1 MFGRARLPGPGGLH
15 LPIGRRSLLRATA
28 ILSSA
33 GLLGAGGVP
42 VSAAA
47 VFDEMKPQWAAAK
60 IDWMQQ
66 KGKKLVLGAER
77 HPRTDAVAAVLPH
90 FTRLTGIDVELQPL
104 SETEYTAQLPV
115 KLGAGSPVP
124 DVYMVWAVGQA
135 IQAGWLA
142 PLDAMMADTKLL
154 APAWWD
160 AADLFPSAREFQ
172 MWSDG
177 KQCLMAITAESQI
190 LFMNRTMLDAKGVKV
205 PATMDELLAAAKAL
219 KTDDAAGIA
228 LRAKSSGDSTWPVGG
243 FIFSYGGAIIGLDG
257 NVALDRPETVAG
269 VDMYGRLLREAGP
282 VGISSYQ
289 WTECLNDFMSGGLAM
304 GCDSSNFATDIADP
318 KKSTVA
324 GHAALRC
331 DAKGGRQAGQAE
343 HVALD
348 GRHQREVAEQGSG
361 VPVPGL
367 GQLEADLAAD
377 GGDRACDAARLRL
390 AVKRVQGPV
399 RRRRRGRGAGL
410 AQGGRRGAV
419 QGDVVPPERAADPRC
434 ARNRGQPERHQ
445 RERRRRR
452 DGGSGAGRQAGARLR
467 CRRSARRGGGGSALR
482 RACRP
487 PRASARASSR

>member
-15 LPIGRRSLLRATA
+15 LPIDRRSLLRATA

-33 GLLGAGGVP
+33 GLLGVGGVP
-42 VSAAA
+42 VSAAE

-66 KGKKLVLGAER
+66 KGKKLVLGAEQ
-77 HPRTDAVAAVLPH
+77 HPWTNAITATLPH

-115 KLGAGSPVP
+115 KLGAGSPTP

-135 IQAGWLA
+135 IQAGWLE

-154 APAWWD
+154 DPAWWD
-160 AADLFPSAREFQ
+160 AADVFPSAREFQ

-177 KQCLMAITAESQI
+177 KQYLMAITAESQI
-190 LFMNRTMLDAKGVKV
+190 LFMNRTMLDARGVKA
-205 PATMDELLAAAKAL
+205 PATMDELLTAAKAL

-243 FIFSYGGAIIGLDG
+243 FIFSYGGAIIDG
-257 NVALDRPETVAG
+257 DGKVALDRPETVAG

-289 WTECLNDFMSGGLAM
+289 WAECLNDFVSGGLAM

-324 GHAALRC
+324 GHAAYSMMPKAG
-331 DAKGGRQAGQAE
+331 DKPVKPNMWHWTAGINAKSQNK
-343 HVALD
+343 
-348 GRHQREVAEQGSG
+348 
-361 VPVPGL
+361 
-367 GQLEADLAAD
+367 EAAFLFLTWVNSKPTSLLTAAS
-377 GGDRACDAARLRL
+377 
-390 AVKRVQGPV
+390 
-399 RRRRRGRGAGL
+399 GL
-410 AQGGRRGAV
+410 AT
-419 QGDVVPPERAADPRC
+419 
-434 ARNRGQPERHQ
+434 
-445 RERRRRR
+445 
-452 DGGSGAGRQAGARLR
+452 
-467 CRRSARRGGGGSALR
+467 
-482 RACRP
+482 
-487 PRASARASSR
+487 PRASAWQSSAFKDRFGAEAATAALNSLKAGDGKLFKATWFHPKGPQILDALAIAVNQSATGAKDTGAAMAEAAQAVRRVLS